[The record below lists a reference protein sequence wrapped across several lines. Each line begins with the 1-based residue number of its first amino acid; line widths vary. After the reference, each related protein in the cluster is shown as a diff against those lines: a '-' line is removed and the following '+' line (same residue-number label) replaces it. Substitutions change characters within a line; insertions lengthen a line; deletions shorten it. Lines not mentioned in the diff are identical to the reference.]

1 MSQAPGSGLPAG
13 RIGSLSV
20 FTRPPNAAILSSQ
33 STTTGDREMCDHLVV
48 EADHLV
54 ERTKHRIDQYRRHI
68 ESMEHEG
75 RESEGATLVLKRL
88 QRVAVRLQIYRD
100 MLQD

>member
-1 MSQAPGSGLPAG
+1 MS
-13 RIGSLSV
+13 
-20 FTRPPNAAILSSQ
+20 
-33 STTTGDREMCDHLVV
+33 DHLVA
-48 EADHLV
+48 EADYLV

-100 MLQD
+100 MLEDGEDRRRFVKRRGNAGVTGARPQAPVPAALEKLLRA

>member
-1 MSQAPGSGLPAG
+1 
-13 RIGSLSV
+13 
-20 FTRPPNAAILSSQ
+20 
-33 STTTGDREMCDHLVV
+33 MCDHLVV

-100 MLQD
+100 MLQDGDDRRRFVKPRGNAVVNGARTQALAPAALEKLLRA